1 MRTTVTFE
9 GRLAANPDLTITQN
23 GKNIVEF
30 TVAVNERRQVDG
42 RWEDGDTT
50 WHRVKAFK
58 QLGENIVESLTQG
71 DLVIVHGTITTDT
84 WTDKDSGEKRS
95 AQKVI
100 ADLVG
105 PSLRFASARINKTTR
120 THAAAGETSEVV
132 MAANGANRRRLA
144 LVKGQKT
151 EGGWMGRTRRGAGS
165 ARGPRPL

>member
-42 RWEDGDTT
+42 RSEDGDTT

-71 DLVIVHGTITTDT
+71 DLVIVHGTTTTDT
-84 WTDKDSGEKRS
+84 WTDKDKLLISDVR
-95 AQKVI
+95 Q
-100 ADLVG
+100 
-105 PSLRFASARINKTTR
+105 
-120 THAAAGETSEVV
+120 
-132 MAANGANRRRLA
+132 NGA
-144 LVKGQKT
+144 
-151 EGGWMGRTRRGAGS
+151 
-165 ARGPRPL
+165 GPVRWRAPVG

>member
-71 DLVIVHGTITTDT
+71 DMVIVHGTITTDT
-84 WTDKDSGEKRS
+84 WTDKDSGDKRS
-95 AQKVI
+95 AQKAI

-105 PSLRFASARINKTTR
+105 PSLRFASARIKKTTR
-120 THAAAGETSEVV
+120 THAAAARSPKGSWRPTAPEPLRPSQ
-132 MAANGANRRRLA
+132 AAAQQTVCGA
-144 LVKGQKT
+144 
-151 EGGWMGRTRRGAGS
+151 AGV
-165 ARGPRPL
+165 